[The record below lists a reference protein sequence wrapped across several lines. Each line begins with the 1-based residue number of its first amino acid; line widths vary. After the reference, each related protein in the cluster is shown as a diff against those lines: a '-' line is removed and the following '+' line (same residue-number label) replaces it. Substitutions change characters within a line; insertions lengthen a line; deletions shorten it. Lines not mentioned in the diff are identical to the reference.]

1 MDWHRDRVGTRV
13 LFILGLVLAMTSCS
27 SRPGTE
33 TPAARSLAELEPLE
47 TWMGR
52 QETSSWDHLRRN
64 ISPAEPKMTGGPRPA
79 RGIVVGALSKKDP
92 DYYFHWIRDSSN
104 VMRVVVEVSSSGRP
118 YADPEALPGMM
129 SDFLTLTRK
138 LQSTP
143 SRHGLGEPRFTV
155 EGEPDTLPWSRPQ
168 NDGPALRALTILT
181 YLRLV
186 ADRRSAGGGPDP
198 LALQVLVADL
208 DFVAE
213 VWPGRCFD
221 VWEEYNAENYHTR
234 LVQLAALEKG
244 AAYLAA
250 HGLEPDRAARYRE
263 AAARLEPL
271 LDDHW
276 DPARGFLR
284 SQLVIV
290 ATDGYTA
297 KKTDLDSAVVVAV
310 MEADRDRPGH
320 SVLDDRVQ
328 ATVAV
333 LEHLFRAS
341 YPINARDDVG
351 LGYGRYQG
359 DIYYGGNPWFLITA
373 YYAQFY
379 YRLARKLQEGQGLA
393 VTKRN
398 LDFLRAI
405 VRGEAGAALAPG
417 ASFRPGDERH
427 RRLIAWLVAKGDSIL
442 RRFQLHTPASGEIY
456 EQFDKVTGAPV
467 SSAGIGWGHSAFLSA
482 ALERAR
488 LR

>member
-1 MDWHRDRVGTRV
+1 M
-13 LFILGLVLAMTSCS
+13 MT
-27 SRPGTE
+27 
-33 TPAARSLAELEPLE
+33 
-47 TWMGR
+47 
-52 QETSSWDHLRRN
+52 
-64 ISPAEPKMTGGPRPA
+64 
-79 RGIVVGALSKKDP
+79 
-92 DYYFHWIRDSSN
+92 
-104 VMRVVVEVSSSGRP
+104 
-118 YADPEALPGMM
+118 
-129 SDFLTLTRK
+129 DFLSLTRK

-143 SRHGLGEPRFTV
+143 SRYGLGEPRFTV
-155 EGEPDTLPWSRPQ
+155 EGEADTLPWSRPQ
-168 NDGPALRALTILT
+168 HDGPALRALTLVK

-186 ADRRSAGGGPDP
+186 VDRRPAGAGPDP
-198 LALQVLVADL
+198 LALQVLLTDL
-208 DFVAE
+208 DFVAA

-221 VWEEYNAENYHTR
+221 LWEEYNAENYHTR

-244 AAYLAA
+244 ADYLAG
-250 HGLEPDRAARYRE
+250 HGLEPARVVRYRE
-263 AAARLEPL
+263 AAARLETL

-310 MEADRDRPGH
+310 IEADRDHPGH

-333 LEHLFRAS
+333 LEHLFRRS
-341 YPINARDDVG
+341 YPINARADVG

-373 YYAQFY
+373 YYAEFY
-379 YRLARKLQEGQGLA
+379 YRLARKLEEGQSLA

-398 LDFLRAI
+398 LDFLRAV
-405 VRGEAGAALAPG
+405 VRGSEAASLVPDTAL
-417 ASFRPGDERH
+417 RPGEDVH
-427 RRLIAWLVAKGDSIL
+427 RRLIAQLVDKGDSIL
-442 RRFQLHTPASGEIY
+442 RRFQLHAPAGGEIY